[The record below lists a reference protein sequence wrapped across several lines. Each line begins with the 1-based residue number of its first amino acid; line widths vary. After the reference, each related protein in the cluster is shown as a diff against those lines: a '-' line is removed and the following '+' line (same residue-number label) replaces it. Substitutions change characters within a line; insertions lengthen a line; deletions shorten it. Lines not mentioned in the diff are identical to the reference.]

1 MIMDS
6 EKLNTQLYEKMFEEQ
21 EKYRGWLLTQPP
33 EEILNHT
40 YEYTV
45 REDILMSLENNDLSD
60 EQAAALL
67 KSPAPLGDVF
77 KEFENRE
84 TGYMD
89 IVLDC
94 ITDRANTVI
103 QAEQEQRK
111 ALLATPL
118 YKYPATYAREHDELP
133 QYRASHKANIACR
146 DAIDDSIR
154 DNYRDNCL
162 GHDAAKQVIAEFGFD
177 RTLYVLANTVREKD
191 WDRRI
196 DHRNKDW
203 ARTIPVFEDD
213 NGFGSNRNLELVV
226 DRSNPGLVD
235 MFVNDAR
242 REYLLTQP
250 LSKEEIHMEA
260 ARILGKLQD
269 EREPNSPSGTHFMA
283 QISPDFLL
291 RAGTKEQDKL
301 FALLPFAS
309 LTISTLKDRKGE
321 FAFISKDENR
331 NQPLRQRKPSVRDKL
346 QKTTPAP
353 KAPAKKKSKD
363 MEL

>member
-1 MIMDS
+1 MDN

-21 EKYRGWLLTQPP
+21 EKYRGWLLGQPP

-45 REDILMSLENNDLSD
+45 REDILMALENNDISD
-60 EQAAALL
+60 EQAAVLL
-67 KSPAPLGDVF
+67 KSPAPLGDIF

-146 DAIDDSIR
+146 DAIDDAIR

-191 WDRRI
+191 WDGRI

-203 ARTIPVFEDD
+203 ARTALGFDDLVKCSCMMALGLFTGCMLHKIRLESFEAQRQLIIQKETDVLTGLANRRKLFEMLAALESKPKND
-213 NGFGSNRNLELVV
+213 PTGVLMLDIDHFKQFNDCYGHAAGDECLKQFG
-226 DRSNPGLVD
+226 
-235 MFVNDAR
+235 A
-242 REYLLTQP
+242 
-250 LSKEEIHMEA
+250 
-260 ARILGKLQD
+260 
-269 EREPNSPSGTHFMA
+269 
-283 QISPDFLL
+283 LL
-291 RAGTKEQDKL
+291 REFEHLYTMRFYRYGGEEFVALVWGCDEKE
-301 FALLPFAS
+301 LLPFAES
-309 LTISTLKDRKGE
+309 Y
-321 FAFISKDENR
+321 
-331 NQPLRQRKPSVRDKL
+331 
-346 QKTTPAP
+346 TP
-353 KAPAKKKSKD
+353 
-363 MEL
+363 

>member
-1 MIMDS
+1 MDN

-45 REDILMSLENNDLSD
+45 REDILMSLENNDISG
-60 EQAAALL
+60 EQATALL
-67 KSPAPLGDVF
+67 KSPAPLDDVF

-94 ITDRANTVI
+94 ITDRADTVLRV
-103 QAEQEQRK
+103 EREQREAMK
-111 ALLATPL
+111 NTPV
-118 YKYPATYAREHDELP
+118 YKYPASYARENNELDT
-133 QYRASHKANIACR
+133 YRASNKANTACKE
-146 DAIDDSIR
+146 AIEKTISAHYSENSLHPGGVKEVAD
-154 DNYRDNCL
+154 
-162 GHDAAKQVIAEFGFD
+162 QFGLD
-177 RTLYVLANTVREKD
+177 RVLYVLANTVRQFD
-191 WDRRI
+191 HDGRI
-196 DHRNKDW
+196 SDDNKRW
-203 ARTIPVFEDD
+203 AKTVPVFENPDA
-213 NGFGSNRNLELVV
+213 FGSDRNCYFVV
-226 DRSNPGLVD
+226 NSHPGLTD
-235 MFVNDAR
+235 LFVTQAR

-260 ARILGKLQD
+260 ARILSKLQD
-269 EREPNSPSGTHFMA
+269 PREPNSPNGTHFMA

-301 FALLPFAS
+301 FDMLPFDS
-309 LTISTLKDRKGE
+309 LTFSGMKDRKGL
-321 FAFISKDENR
+321 FATISKDENR
-331 NQPLRQRKPSVRDKL
+331 NQPLRERRPSVRDKL
-346 QKTTPAP
+346 QKTTPSP
-353 KAPAKKKSKD
+353 KAPTKKKSKD

>member
-1 MIMDS
+1 MDN

-21 EKYRGWLLTQPP
+21 EKYRGWLLGQPP
-33 EEILNHT
+33 EEIINHT

-45 REDILMSLENNDLSD
+45 REDILMALENNDISS
-60 EQAAALL
+60 EQATALL

-146 DAIDDSIR
+146 DAIDDAIR

-191 WDRRI
+191 WDGRI

-203 ARTIPVFEDD
+203 ARTIPVFEDES
-213 NGFGSNRNLELVV
+213 GFGDNRNREFVV
-226 DRSNPGLVD
+226 NKAHPGLLD
-235 MFVNDAR
+235 LFVTQAR
-242 REYLLTQP
+242 RKYTLSQP
-250 LSKEEIHMEA
+250 LTKEDIQQEA
-260 ARILGKLQD
+260 ARILSKLQD
-269 EREPNSPSGTHFMA
+269 PREPNSPNGTHFMA

-301 FALLPFAS
+301 FAMLPFDS
-309 LTISTLKDRKGE
+309 LTFSGMKDRKGLY
-321 FAFISKDENR
+321 ATISKDENR
-331 NQPLRQRKPSVRDKL
+331 NQPLRLRKPSVRDKL

>member
-1 MIMDS
+1 MDN

-21 EKYRGWLLTQPP
+21 EKYRGWLLGQPP

-45 REDILMSLENNDLSD
+45 REDILMTLENNDVSD
-60 EQAAALL
+60 EQASALL
-67 KSPAPLGDVF
+67 KSPAPLGDIF

-103 QAEQEQRK
+103 QTEQEQRK

-118 YKYPATYAREHDELP
+118 YKYQATYAREHDELP

-146 DAIDDSIR
+146 DAIDDAIR

-162 GHDAAKQVIAEFGFD
+162 GHDAAKQVITEFGFD

-191 WDRRI
+191 WDGRI
-196 DHRNKDW
+196 DHKNKDW

-213 NGFGSNRNLELVV
+213 NGFGDNRNREFVV
-226 DRSNPGLVD
+226 NRAHPGLLD
-235 MFVNDAR
+235 LFVTQAR
-242 REYLLTQP
+242 REYTLSQP
-250 LSKEEIHMEA
+250 LTKEDIRQEA
-260 ARILGKLQD
+260 TRILSKLQD
-269 EREPNSPSGTHFMA
+269 PREPNSPSGTHFMA
-283 QISPDFLL
+283 QISQDFLL

-301 FALLPFAS
+301 FAMLPFDS
-309 LTISTLKDRKGE
+309 LTFSGMKDRKGL
-321 FAFISKDENR
+321 FATISKDENR
-331 NQPLRQRKPSVRDKL
+331 NQPLRLRKPSVRDKL
-346 QKTTPAP
+346 QKNAPAP
-353 KAPAKKKSKD
+353 KTPTKKKSKD

>member
-1 MIMDS
+1 MMDT

-33 EEILNHT
+33 EEILKHT

-45 REDILMSLENNDLSD
+45 REDILMSLENNDVSA
-60 EQAAALL
+60 EQATALL
-67 KSPAPLGDVF
+67 KSPSPLADVF
-77 KEFENRE
+77 SEYENRE
-84 TGYMD
+84 TGYME

-103 QAEQEQRK
+103 QTEQEQRK

-118 YKYPATYAREHDELP
+118 YKYPATYARENDELP

-146 DAIDDSIR
+146 DAIDDAIR
-154 DNYRDNCL
+154 DHYRDNCL
-162 GHDAAKQVIAEFGFD
+162 GHDAAKQVITEFGFD

-191 WDRRI
+191 WDGRI

-203 ARTIPVFEDD
+203 ARTIPVFEDE
-213 NGFGSNRNLELVV
+213 NSFGDNRNREFVV
-226 DRSNPGLVD
+226 DKAHPGLLD
-235 MFVNDAR
+235 LFVTQAR
-242 REYLLTQP
+242 REYTLSQP
-250 LSKEEIHMEA
+250 LSKEDIQQEA
-260 ARILGKLQD
+260 SRILSKLQD
-269 EREPNSPSGTHFMA
+269 PREPNSPNGTHFMA

-301 FALLPFAS
+301 FDMLPFDS
-309 LTISTLKDRKGE
+309 LTFSGMKDRKGL
-321 FAFISKDENR
+321 FATISKDENR
-331 NQPLRQRKPSVRDKL
+331 HQPLRERRPSVRDKL
-346 QKTTPAP
+346 QNTTPAP
-353 KAPAKKKSKD
+353 KAPTKKKSKN